1 MLTLRREA
9 WQKKPMIEVSHQIV
23 LADDEVQVR
32 AVRASGPGGQHV
44 NKVSTAI
51 ELRFDVRGSSL
62 PDRVKARLEQL
73 AGSRLTLEG
82 VVVMVAQEY
91 RSQEMNRQA
100 AFDRLI
106 GLIRKAA
113 EPPPPP
119 RKKTKPSRA
128 AKQRRV
134 DAKTRRGGVKAM
146 RGRVKGE
153 D

>member
-1 MLTLRREA
+1 
-9 WQKKPMIEVSHQIV
+9 MIEVNSHIV
-23 LADDEVQVR
+23 LGDDEVQLR

-51 ELRFDVRGSSL
+51 ELRFDVRGSPTL
-62 PDRVKARLEQL
+62 PDRVKHRMEYL

-82 VVVMVAQEY
+82 VLVLVAQEY

-100 AFDRLI
+100 AVDRLL
-106 GLIRKAA
+106 GMLRKAA

-134 DAKTRRGGVKAM
+134 DAKTRRGGIKAK
-146 RGRVKGE
+146 RGRVRGE

>member
-1 MLTLRREA
+1 
-9 WQKKPMIEVSHQIV
+9 MIEVNHQIT
-23 LADDEVQVR
+23 LADDEVLVR

-51 ELRFDVRGSSL
+51 ELRFDVRNSSL
-62 PDRVKARLEQL
+62 PDRVKHRLEHL
-73 AGSRLTLEG
+73 AGSRLTLDG
-82 VVVMVAQEY
+82 VIVLVAQEY

-146 RGRVKGE
+146 RGRVRGE

>member
-1 MLTLRREA
+1 
-9 WQKKPMIEVSHQIV
+9 MIEVGHHIV
-23 LADDEVQVR
+23 LGDDEVQVR

-51 ELRFDVRGSSL
+51 ELRFDVRGSPSL
-62 PDRVKARLEQL
+62 PDRVKGRLEHL
-73 AGSRLTLEG
+73 AGSRLTLDG
-82 VVVMVAQEY
+82 VLILVAQEH

-100 AFDRLI
+100 AYDRLI

-119 RKKTKPSRA
+119 RKKTRPSRA

-134 DAKTRRGGVKAM
+134 DAKTRRGGVKAL
-146 RGRVKGE
+146 RGRVRGE

>member
-1 MLTLRREA
+1 
-9 WQKKPMIEVSHQIV
+9 MIEVNAHIS
-23 LADDEVQVR
+23 LADDEVQLR

-62 PDRVKARLEQL
+62 PERVKARLEHL

-82 VVVMVAQEY
+82 VLVMVAQEY

-106 GLIRKAA
+106 GMIRKAA

-128 AKQRRV
+128 AKRRRV

-146 RGRVKGE
+146 RGRVTGE

>member
-1 MLTLRREA
+1 M
-9 WQKKPMIEVSHQIV
+9 MIHVTGAIE

-51 ELRFDVRGSSL
+51 ELRFDVRGSPSL
-62 PDRVKARLEQL
+62 PERVRERLERL
-73 AGSRLTLEG
+73 AGSRLTTEG
-82 VVVMVAQEY
+82 VLVLVAQEH

-100 AFDRLI
+100 ALDRLI

-119 RKKTKPSRA
+119 RKKTKPTYAS
-128 AKQRRV
+128 KLRRLEG
-134 DAKTRRGGVKAM
+134 KSKRSGVKAM
-146 RGRVKGE
+146 RSRPRGE

>member
-1 MLTLRREA
+1 
-9 WQKKPMIEVSHQIV
+9 MIEVGHHI
-23 LADDEVQVR
+23 AIGEDEVHVR

-51 ELRFDVRGSSL
+51 ELRFDVRGSPSL
-62 PDRVKARLEQL
+62 PDRVKHRLEHL
-73 AGSRLTLEG
+73 AGSRLTLDG
-82 VVVMVAQEY
+82 VLVLLAQEY

-100 AFDRLI
+100 ALDRLI

-134 DAKTRRGGVKAM
+134 DAKTRRGGIKAM
-146 RGRVKGE
+146 RGRVRG
-153 D
+153 DD